1 MPPASAPSTQPT
13 VAPVV
18 SPASSSTSSLAGI
31 VGAVVGAGLV
41 GPGTVFSVMACCFKP
56 ALRRLLLKYGFKRLA
71 DCVVPDMEGDV
82 AQLLVQV
89 QELQQFM
96 SKQKLPRLVDTTPEL
111 RPEDVQLDTR
121 EPLGR
126 GGYGVVLRGTL
137 LAGKTS
143 AVAVKAL
150 FTSDGLAGLGPG
162 AAIVP
167 PDVQKQ
173 MRREATIM
181 CSLNHP
187 NVLRILGVVPERGW
201 IVMELCAGGSL
212 KSLLMDPE
220 EQLDPCT
227 QLRFAVETATGV
239 AYLHMSD
246 VAIVHGDLKAD
257 NVLLTWE
264 RSCRLSD
271 FGMSDAKDRSKNLTR
286 AGAAG
291 SSGVTVPW
299 TAPEVLAGEDKT
311 YASDVYALG
320 MTLWEIFERGTP
332 YGRVPEGVVIHQVLS
347 GARPPMTTKTPAG
360 VTGLVAASWVREAAR
375 RPSAAEVACFLA
387 RKESEHLHSQ

>member
-1 MPPASAPSTQPT
+1 
-13 VAPVV
+13 
-18 SPASSSTSSLAGI
+18 
-31 VGAVVGAGLV
+31 
-41 GPGTVFSVMACCFKP
+41 MACCFKP
-56 ALRRLLLKYGFKRLA
+56 ALRRLLLKCGFKRLA
-71 DCVVPDMEGDV
+71 DLVVPDMEGNV
-82 AQLLVQV
+82 SQLLVQV
-89 QELQQFM
+89 QELQLFM
-96 SKQKLPRLVDTTPEL
+96 VKQKLPRLVDTTPEL
-111 RPEDVQLDTR
+111 RPEEVHLDTR
-121 EPLGR
+121 VPLGR

-137 LAGKTS
+137 VAGKKS
-143 AVAVKAL
+143 EVAVKAL
-150 FTSDGLAGLGPG
+150 FASDGLAGLGPG
-162 AAIVP
+162 AAVVP

-201 IVMELCAGGSL
+201 IVMELCACGSL

-220 EQLDPCT
+220 EPLDLGT
-227 QLRFAVETATGV
+227 QLRFATETATGV

-257 NVLLTWE
+257 NVLLTRE

-286 AGAAG
+286 AGVAG
-291 SSGVTVPW
+291 QSGVTVPW

-320 MTLWEIFERGTP
+320 LTLWEIFERGTP
-332 YGRVPEGVVIHQVLS
+332 YGRVPEGVIIHQVLS
-347 GARPPMTTKTPAG
+347 GTRPPMTAKTPAG
-360 VTGLVAASWVREAAR
+360 VAGLVAASWAPEVAR

-387 RKESEHLHSQ
+387 RKESEHQHSH